1 MSRLYGS
8 LNIQPSPLVAWAKEK
23 ATLKHIFKDFFQKMC
38 YIIRNKTHFQPVQS

>member
-8 LNIQPSPLVAWAKEK
+8 LNIQPSPLVAWAKKK

-38 YIIRNKTHFQPVQS
+38 NIIRNKTHFQPVQS